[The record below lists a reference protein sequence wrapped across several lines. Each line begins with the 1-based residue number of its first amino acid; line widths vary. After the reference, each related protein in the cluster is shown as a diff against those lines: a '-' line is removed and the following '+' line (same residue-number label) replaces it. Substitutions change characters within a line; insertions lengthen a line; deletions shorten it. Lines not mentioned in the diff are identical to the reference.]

1 MSFLARSTG
10 WSLRLAQL
18 LLGLGLLFTAGR
30 LEAQFGGLVKKA
42 KNRVAVAAGVQAST
56 DQPARMA
63 GPEIT
68 DESIERLLAGL
79 KAEKA
84 ALDREAEVARQRQ
97 ADAERRQ
104 QSEERYARQKAEHES
119 CVDSKTKADPDYVK
133 MEQLSK
139 EAESAEKAHDSQK
152 VMDLSMRMAM
162 LQPAAIYQRAEAACA
177 ASAPAGADASVSS
190 SDAAAMRGAAGT
202 SGNAGAGAAGMTA
215 AAYGQM
221 KELIYTYFTRNKLA
235 GLTPDEERAVNGRRA
250 ELRAALTGTGM
261 QGLGS

>member
-1 MSFLARSTG
+1 MSLRARSAR
-10 WSLRLAQL
+10 WSVRLAPL
-18 LLGLGLLFTAGR
+18 LLGLSLLFSAGR

-42 KNRVAVAAGVQAST
+42 KNRAAVAAGVQAST

-84 ALDREAEVARQRQ
+84 ALDREAEAARQRQ
-97 ADAERRQ
+97 AEAERQRQ
-104 QSEERYARQKAEHES
+104 AEERYTRQKAEHES
-119 CVDSKTKADPDYVK
+119 CVDSRTKADPDYAK

-139 EAESAEKAHDSQK
+139 EAEAAGKAGDTQK
-152 VMDLSMRMAM
+152 AMDLSMRMA
-162 LQPAAIYQRAEAACA
+162 LLRPDVIVERATAACA
-177 ASAPAGADASVSS
+177 AIAPAGAEASVSS
-190 SDAAAMRGAAGT
+190 ADVAAMRGAAGT
-202 SGNAGAGAAGMTA
+202 SGGAGAGAAGMTE

-221 KELIYTYFTRNKLA
+221 KELIYTYFTQNKLA

-250 ELRAALTGTGM
+250 ELRAALKGTGI

>member
-1 MSFLARSTG
+1 MSFLARSARQ
-10 WSLRLAQL
+10 SVRLVPL
-18 LLGLGLLFTAGR
+18 LLALGLLFSAGR

-63 GPEIT
+63 GPELT

-84 ALDREAEVARQRQ
+84 ALDREAEAARQRQ
-97 ADAERRQ
+97 AEAERRQ
-104 QSEERYARQKAEHES
+104 QAEERFARQKAEHES
-119 CVDSKTKADPDYVK
+119 CVNSKMKADPDYAK
-133 MEQLSK
+133 LEQLSK
-139 EAESAEKAHDSQK
+139 EAEAAGKARDSQK
-152 VMDLSMRMAM
+152 AMDLSMRIAM

-177 ASAPAGADASVSS
+177 ASAPAGVEEAVPQ

-202 SGNAGAGAAGMTA
+202 SGNAGANAAGMTA
-215 AAYGQM
+215 AEYGQI
-221 KELIYTYFTRNKLA
+221 KELVYTYFTRNKLA
-235 GLTPDEERAVNGRRA
+235 GLTPDEERAVNSRRA
-250 ELRAALTGTGM
+250 ELRSALQGTGM